1 MAITPELIMT
11 IEILLVDDHQLVRKG
26 LKALLDNHERY
37 NVIAE
42 ASNGIDALKLIT
54 EEKPDLVLLDIMM
67 PDRNG
72 LEVASDILNM
82 EVRPRIILLT
92 MYHLAEYIHEALKL
106 GIHGYVVKDAAPT
119 ELFSAI
125 DTVMR
130 NEIYLSPSISHQIM
144 TIWQKRKEQENLHN
158 QLTARQVQILR
169 LIALGYSSK
178 TMADELHLSIKTIE
192 AHRSQLMQRLGM
204 KDVASLVRYAIRTG
218 LVDN

>member
-1 MAITPELIMT
+1 MT
-11 IEILLVDDHQLVRKG
+11 IRILLVDDHQLVRKG
-26 LKALLDNHERY
+26 LKALLDTRSDYE
-37 NVIAE
+37 VIAE
-42 ASNGIDALKLIT
+42 ASNGFDALMLIRDT
-54 EEKPDLVLLDIMM
+54 LPDLVLLDIMM

-72 LEVASDILNM
+72 LEVANDIFQLPQ
-82 EVRPRIILLT
+82 RPRIILLT
-92 MYHLAEYIHEALKL
+92 MCHLAEYINEALKL

-130 NEIYLSPSISHQIM
+130 NEIYLSPSISRQIM
-144 TIWQKRKEQENLHN
+144 TIWQKRKEQENLHS
-158 QLTARQVQILR
+158 QLTTRQIQILR
-169 LIALGYSSK
+169 LIASGYSSK

-218 LVDN
+218 LVDS